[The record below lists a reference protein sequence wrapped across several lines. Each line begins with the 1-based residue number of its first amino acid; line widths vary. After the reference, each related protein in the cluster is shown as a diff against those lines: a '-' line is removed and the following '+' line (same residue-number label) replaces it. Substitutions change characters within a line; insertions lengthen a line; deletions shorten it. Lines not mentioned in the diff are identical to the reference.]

1 MKISLNKLEEKIKE
15 IVPNIPIKKVYIK
28 SANKTFLCACVEG
41 ATCSIRLY
49 DEDCGLD
56 HVASIDYRPT
66 AQSCFISAFETKEHF
81 QRLGLGRFIYNM
93 ALAHADMLGVTY
105 SYGIIEPTNNIK
117 DVSKFY
123 KDCREEEIE
132 ALKEIYEHLGNNIE
146 PAQNG
151 ESLKLFSNW
160 KSGERIKLLN
170 KAQKELL
177 KEFVIITKVYGVG
190 V

>member
-1 MKISLNKLEEKIKE
+1 MKISLKKLEEKIKE

-66 AQSCFISAFETKEHF
+66 AQSCFISAFETREH
-81 QRLGLGRFIYNM
+81 
-93 ALAHADMLGVTY
+93 
-105 SYGIIEPTNNIK
+105 
-117 DVSKFY
+117 Y

-132 ALKEIYEHLGNNIE
+132 ALKEIYERLGNKIE

-170 KAQKELL
+170 KTQKELL
-177 KEFVIITKVYGVG
+177 KEFVIITKVCGVG